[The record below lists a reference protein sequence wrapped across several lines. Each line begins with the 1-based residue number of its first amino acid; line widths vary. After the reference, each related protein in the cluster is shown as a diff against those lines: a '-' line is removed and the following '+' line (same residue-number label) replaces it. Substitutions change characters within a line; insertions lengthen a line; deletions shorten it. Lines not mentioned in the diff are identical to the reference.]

1 MAQQMPLGTLLN
13 SDLWCSQSTTLQ
25 NRMDAADQMR
35 RMIGPDY
42 AHIPVTL
49 LQRPTTLSSNTLVY
63 HHWTGVNTPMVFGR
77 CGQCRKP
84 TLMSPKNLLLMYDV
98 QGGMYAVFCSDHCRA
113 QCQVDV
119 SRTNAEFLVQ
129 TVAPLVQS
137 LQPPTLP
144 GQQLP
149 PLLSLPA
156 TQRQQPSPSRRQ
168 QPKPRFTAVQI
179 LWGTPP
185 PPKQSGAPR
194 LVKNPFTMP
203 VSTPPWIAPAQLP
216 LAQSAAVP
224 ECAMQEVAAVQERPM
239 VATNTVFS
247 VDDLL
252 VPCQYYALTP
262 DGRAVPMTQ

>member
-35 RMIGPDY
+35 RTIGPDY
-42 AHIPVTL
+42 AHIPVTM

-113 QCQVDV
+113 LCQADV
-119 SRTNAEFLVQ
+119 SRANAEFLVQ
-129 TVAPLVQS
+129 TVAPLVQTS
-137 LQPPTLP
+137 LQASD
-144 GQQLP
+144 QQLP

-156 TQRQQPSPSRRQ
+156 AQRQQPSQRRQ

-194 LVKNPFTMP
+194 LVKNPFAVPTLP
-203 VSTPPWIAPAQLP
+203 FIAPAQLP
-216 LAQSAAVP
+216 LAQSTAVP

-239 VATNTVFS
+239 VAANTVFS

-262 DGRAVPMTQ
+262 DGRAVPMTH